1 MSVNQYSPC
10 PCGIGRKIKF
20 CKCEYGC
27 SEQLGDVQKIT
38 RMLAGDQ
45 NVAALDRINQ
55 LLKSYPAAP
64 WLLAL
69 KCEAAMKLNE
79 IDLLEETS
87 ATFLR
92 HNPKNPL
99 ALSHRSL
106 VATIRGTIP
115 EAANLLHQA
124 LAASDESIPEWLPRT
139 MMLFLESCVDRQLLL
154 SVNRMTLAFGQYAA
168 DNPVIPELCDRI
180 RMELLRTGSNPLL
193 SDNVPEP
200 PLSIDGEHSAAF
212 EQAMTLITS
221 LRVEDGKRLLEKLL
235 RSDAPKLPVLLG
247 LLHCR
252 FMLAD
257 EAGAAEICLRLGK
270 DPSVD
275 QAQRIY
281 FLTLAMLLDPIA
293 AGVSSPVQLVEYPI
307 PVGQETETRQRLFDS
322 IYTRNRSVER
332 EDRIAAFRCDPPPA
346 DIFMLI
352 HPRGLQLSIPDDEPL
367 DIELQLGDLIGL
379 IGRQTTEPAR
389 LRIWQCHTPL
399 SDVPRQRLLDELGLS
414 GVEAKTIVES
424 PRAFWEVA
432 FPGAALAPAENRKI
446 DQERYLPNLRQQ
458 YISQLCQCP
467 LEILGGATLLQA
479 AGNPEHA
486 IAIQAILL
494 ALESQPSDPIDLEFL
509 ALLRHQIQLPAP
521 VLPVQPDPM
530 EQVGAAA
537 FFWVDLTGLAPTD
550 LLSWMTAAY
559 SQRVTGSYPRLM
571 EHSRVTA
578 WSPELQPLAE
588 ILTMNLALPLTRRL
602 EDRLAL
608 IDQLIETSLAPETP
622 DGPWPT
628 PGQWVISKCQLLNRV
643 GRPDEAQRFMA
654 ESFKKMPNDPFLLE
668 VVKMAQAQMT
678 AEMLT
683 EAQGRPSPATRR
695 PAAASAGLASASPSP
710 PAASSSDSGLVLPG
724 SPAAQATEGSGGAGK
739 LWLPGQG

>member
-1 MSVNQYSPC
+1 MSLNQYSPC

-20 CKCEYGC
+20 CKCDYGC

-106 VATIRGTIP
+106 VATIRGNIP

-124 LAASDESIPEWLPRT
+124 LAASEESIPDWLPRT
-139 MMLFLESCVDRQLLL
+139 MLLFLESCIDRQLLL

-180 RMELLRTGSNPLL
+180 RTELLRTGSNPLL

-200 PLSIDGEHSAAF
+200 PLQIDGEHSPAF

-257 EAGAAEICLRLGK
+257 ESGAAEICLRLGK

-275 QAQRIY
+275 HAQRIY

-293 AGVSSPVQLVEYPI
+293 AGVSSPVQLVEYSVP
-307 PVGQETETRQRLFDS
+307 PGQETETRQRLFDS

-332 EDRIAAFRCDPPPA
+332 DDRIAAFRCDPPPT
-346 DIFMLI
+346 DIFMLV
-352 HPRGLQLSIPDDEPL
+352 HPKGLQLSLPDEEPV
-367 DIELQLGDLIGL
+367 DVELQLGDLIGF

-389 LRIWQCHTPL
+389 VRIWQCHTPL
-399 SDVPRQRLLDELGLS
+399 SDVPRQRLLTELGLGS
-414 GVEAKTIVES
+414 DQSKTIVES

-432 FPGAALAPAENRKI
+432 LPGAALTPGESRKLE
-446 DQERYLPNLRQQ
+446 QESYLPSLRQE
-458 YISQLCQCP
+458 YISRLCQCP
-467 LEILGGATLLQA
+467 LDILGGSTVLQA
-479 AGNPEHA
+479 AGQAEHA
-486 IAIQAILL
+486 VAVQAILL
-494 ALESQPSDPIDLEFL
+494 ALESQPSDPIDLEFIAQLRQQLQL
-509 ALLRHQIQLPAP
+509 AAPSLP
-521 VLPVQPDPM
+521 LQPDPM
-530 EQVGAAA
+530 ELVGAAA
-537 FFWVDLTGLAPTD
+537 FFWVDLSGLAPAD

-559 SQRVTGSYPRLM
+559 TQRVTGVYPRLM
-571 EHSRVTA
+571 ERSRGTP
-578 WSPELQPLAE
+578 WSTELQPLAE
-588 ILTMNLALPLTRRL
+588 ILTMNLALPLTWRL

-622 DGPWPT
+622 VGPWPT

-643 GRPDEAQRFMA
+643 GRQQESQRFMI
-654 ESFKKMPNDPFLLE
+654 ESFKRMPSDPVLRE
-668 VVKMAQAQMT
+668 VIQMAQTQMT

-683 EAQGRPSPATRR
+683 EHQGRPNT
-695 PAAASAGLASASPSP
+695 AASGRMGSGVGAGAALAASEP
-710 PAASSSDSGLVLPG
+710 ASSSESGLVLPG
-724 SPAAQATEGSGGAGK
+724 APAAEPAAGSGGGSK